1 MGCSSSKR
9 IEATVDVYR
18 PAPASFAVFD
28 INAIEEPWVKVMDEQ
43 PPPPTADPVKEEKSA
58 IVPVPI
64 LEKLSSFESEAPH
77 SWDEVS
83 KALEDLKPALRP
95 VTEPPPT
102 KPPAIAT
109 TAAVVAK
116 QPPRKS
122 SSFHTVA
129 ELDAKLSPSAKPAAE
144 SKPSVLRKAASV
156 RPGPEKPEPKTGDP
170 DRFKSV
176 KDNIFLVRDR
186 EEREREGQKPVRFD
200 PLSEFPENCPPGGAE
215 TVVLYTT
222 SLRGVRRTFEDCNR
236 VKSVL
241 ELQQVVVDE
250 RDVALHGEFLKELKE
265 LLGDEATVPRMFVKG
280 RYIGGAD
287 EVVVLNEMGKLRRIL
302 RRAAVETGAGR
313 QGCEGCGGARFVPCL
328 ECGGSCK
335 VIKGETKERCGACN
349 ENGLAHC
356 PACH

>member
-1 MGCSSSKR
+1 MGCASSKR
-9 IEATVDVYR
+9 IEAAVDVYR

-28 INAIEEPWVKVMDEQ
+28 INAIEEPWVKVVEEPQ
-43 PPPPTADPVKEEKSA
+43 SPASPVKEEKAA

-64 LEKLSSFESEAPH
+64 LEKLSSLESETPH

-83 KALEDLKPALRP
+83 KALEDLKPALQRELQPPPKP
-95 VTEPPPT
+95 VTPNQEPPPS
-102 KPPAIAT
+102 KPAA
-109 TAAVVAK
+109 AAVGK
-116 QPPRKS
+116 QAPRKS

-129 ELDAKLSPSAKPAAE
+129 ELDSKLTSSTKPAAK
-144 SKPSVLRKAASV
+144 SFRN
-156 RPGPEKPEPKTGDP
+156 GPTKPEPTIPEPRTGDP
-170 DRFKSV
+170 DRFRSV
-176 KDNIFLVRDR
+176 KENIFLLRDR
-186 EEREREGQKPVRFD
+186 QEREREGQKPVRYD
-200 PLSEFPENCPPGGAE
+200 PLSEFPEKCPPGGVE

-250 RDVALHGEFLKELKE
+250 RDVALHGDFLKELKE
-265 LLGDEATVPRMFVKG
+265 LLGDEATVPRLFVKG

-287 EVVVLNEMGKLRRIL
+287 EIVALNEMGKLRRIL

-335 VIKGETKERCGACN
+335 VIIGERKERCGGCN
-349 ENGLAHC
+349 ENGLARC

>member
-280 RYIGGAD
+280 R
-287 EVVVLNEMGKLRRIL
+287 
-302 RRAAVETGAGR
+302 
-313 QGCEGCGGARFVPCL
+313 
-328 ECGGSCK
+328 
-335 VIKGETKERCGACN
+335 
-349 ENGLAHC
+349 
-356 PACH
+356 